1 VDRGVDS
8 VMLLVVVAR
17 ALLEFGVIV
26 GVGER
31 GEDAM
36 WLERLSCDVPAPPVL
51 LSQGFGGDG
60 AIAR

>member
-1 VDRGVDS
+1 M
-8 VMLLVVVAR
+8 MLLVVVAS
-17 ALLEFGVIV
+17 APLELGVIV

-36 WLERLSCDVPAPPVL
+36 WLERLRCDVPAPPVL